1 MPIRVFSEEER
12 EQIRV
17 QMLEAGFPLI
27 RQYGMKHTSISRITE
42 AAGIGVGTFYKF
54 WKNKEAYMAELIRY
68 HSQKVIPTLIGAE
81 ALSGQRKLGRDD
93 ARKYLQAVVDENI
106 SIYPHMTLEDEAK
119 LLYSTNAFIPDLEKE
134 SAITIG
140 LLSYLENVR
149 EDVNLALVA
158 NLCKVLVLT
167 AESRDE
173 LHEAAYEETL
183 ETQIETIL
191 NLIFKEDGNEED

>member
-1 MPIRVFSEEER
+1 MPVRVFSEEER
-12 EQIRV
+12 EQIRL

-54 WKNKEAYMAELIRY
+54 WKNKESYMADLIRY
-68 HSQKVIPTLIGAE
+68 HSRKVLPSLIGAE
-81 ALSGQRKLGRDD
+81 ALAGQRKLGRND
-93 ARKYLQAVVDENI
+93 ARKYLRAVVDENI

-119 LLYSTNAFIPDLEKE
+119 LLYSTDAFTPDLEKE
-134 SAITIG
+134 SAITAE
-140 LLSYLENVR
+140 LLGYLDSVR
-149 EDVNLALVA
+149 EDIDPALIA

-173 LHEAAYEETL
+173 LHESAYERTL

-191 NLIFKEDGNEED
+191 NLIFQEDRDEKD